1 MSEERDYSHRGLF
14 DKLGVR
20 AEHRIALVGVHD
32 EVFVR
37 ELEVRLAKAASSRLR
52 SNYDIIFLRIDRIE
66 DLGAIPGA
74 ASHLVMNGAL
84 WIFHPKGADA
94 SPKDGDVRQAGLAA
108 GLVDNKISAY
118 SETHTATRYVIP
130 VAKRAGSTTAP

>member
-1 MSEERDYSHRGLF
+1 MSDERDYSHRSLF

-32 EVFVR
+32 EGFVR
-37 ELEVRLAKAASSRLR
+37 ELDVRLAKGASPRLR
-52 SNYDIIFLRIDRIE
+52 AHYDIIFLRIDRAE
-66 DLGAIPGA
+66 DLMSIAVA
-74 ASHLVMNGAL
+74 ATHLEMNGAL
-84 WIFHPKGADA
+84 WIFHPKGRDA
-94 SPKDGDVRQAGLAA
+94 SPKDGEVREAGIAA

-130 VAKRAGSTTAP
+130 VAKRAR